1 MHLTN
6 TCSGGALAV
15 ALEIVLKRMKIVYI
29 SNNGL
34 GKKNIFFMQHEQVPA
49 LQRDPY
55 DCTRNSLERKT
66 VVLDVDFSYC
76 WLNLE
81 VKLYSLEQY
90 IGLIED
96 KLSST
101 TVDFF
106 RSEGYLETKC
116 LYWIRE
122 PKKC

>member
-1 MHLTN
+1 MSAKNNFIFTMLEKGCPWKN
-6 TCSGGALAV
+6 TL
-15 ALEIVLKRMKIVYI
+15 
-29 SNNGL
+29 
-34 GKKNIFFMQHEQVPA
+34 F
-49 LQRDPY
+49 
-55 DCTRNSLERKT
+55 
-66 VVLDVDFSYC
+66 LDVDFSYC

-116 LYWIRE
+116 LYWNRE

>member
-1 MHLTN
+1 MDLQSIRTVEGFN
-6 TCSGGALAV
+6 TYRQAPNCNSEL
-15 ALEIVLKRMKIVYI
+15 LKILMI
-29 SNNGL
+29 
-34 GKKNIFFMQHEQVPA
+34 
-49 LQRDPY
+49 
-55 DCTRNSLERKT
+55 
-66 VVLDVDFSYC
+66 
-76 WLNLE
+76 LNLVIVISLLLRKIKKSVE

-116 LYWIRE
+116 LYWNRE